1 MRVQSYIFSFTYKRT
16 IFKKF
21 CFVIKEASLGI
32 EPKSK
37 EPESFILSVELRSL
51 IQLKECKDNIF
62 SIRNEIFLGV
72 GIWELGFGSWDSGV
86 GIRELGF
93 GSWELG
99 FPGPR
104 SLFPFPCSHFPVP
117 RSQKKKNYCSFS
129 FIITSM
135 APTPNFTIEA
145 ILLLVLS

>member
-86 GIRELGF
+86 GN
-93 GSWELG
+93 WD
-99 FPGPR
+99 
-104 SLFPFPCSHFPVP
+104 SLVPVPCSHFPVP
-117 RSQKKKNYCSFS
+117 ISPFPVPKRKRTTVLF
-129 FIITSM
+129 
-135 APTPNFTIEA
+135 
-145 ILLLVLS
+145 LLS